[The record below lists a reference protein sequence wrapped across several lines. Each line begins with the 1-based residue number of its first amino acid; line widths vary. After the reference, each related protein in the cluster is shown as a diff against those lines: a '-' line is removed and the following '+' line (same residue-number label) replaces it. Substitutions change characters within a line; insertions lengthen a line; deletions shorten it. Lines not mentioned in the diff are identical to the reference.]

1 MTLPFAPTVLALVLA
16 VFAAFII
23 GVSKTSVGGVGT
35 LAVGIFAQL
44 MPAKESTAAVLL
56 LLIIG
61 DVVAVFTYHRHA
73 DWGLLKRLL
82 PSVLP
87 GIALGALFVRFV
99 PDLGLKRFI
108 GVILVVMLILQLW
121 SRRKPAKKEE
131 EARQMPAVA
140 TIGTGVG
147 AGFTTMTANAAGPI
161 MSLYLLAARVDKTR
175 FLGTGAYYYLIINL
189 TKVPFSAALGLFHVS
204 TLWLTLIL
212 LPAVLLG
219 TWLGRF
225 LFKKVS
231 QLWFERLTLAAT
243 AIAAVTLLL

>member
-1 MTLPFAPTVLALVLA
+1 VTLPFAPTVLALTLA
-16 VFAAFII
+16 IFAAFII

-61 DVVAVFTYHRHA
+61 DVVAVLTYHRHA
-73 DWGLLKRLL
+73 DWGLLKKLL

-99 PDLGLKRFI
+99 PDVGLKKFI
-108 GVILVVMLILQLW
+108 GVILVVMLVLQLW
-121 SRRKPAKKEE
+121 SRRKPVIDDEVKT
-131 EARQMPAVA
+131 MHPAA

-204 TLWLTLIL
+204 TLWLTLLL

-219 TWLGRF
+219 TWLGRI

-243 AIAAVTLLL
+243 AIAAVALLL